1 MTSSSRAFGSTGRG
15 VPVISDSM
23 TRAPG
28 VLRRSWDSDLAYSFR
43 NSPYA
48 IVAALVFLLCVGSSV
63 FAPWVAPHNP
73 FDLGQLDL
81 SN

>member
-1 MTSSSRAFGSTGRG
+1 
-15 VPVISDSM
+15 M

-48 IVAALVFLLCVGSSV
+48 IVAALGFLLCVGSSV
-63 FAPWVAPHNP
+63 FAGRLYASGSPRTMNIA
-73 FDLGQLDL
+73 
-81 SN
+81 